1 MGGLPHTIHSNIKGI
16 SMVLY
21 ALARFQR
28 SIKPNTV
35 FGFKTLCS
43 WATLIFSTDKKY
55 RGGVEFKAISG
66 HINDMACLLLILVFE
81 SFKLALLHLM
91 LKLPLSL
98 AADRP
103 LEIGSSG
110 RFVFHK
116 DIFSDISLFL
126 DILYH
131 ACWVSRLR
139 ALLFEYNIKQGWQTH
154 VVTI

>member
-1 MGGLPHTIHSNIKGI
+1 
-16 SMVLY
+16 
-21 ALARFQR
+21 
-28 SIKPNTV
+28 
-35 FGFKTLCS
+35 
-43 WATLIFSTDKKY
+43 
-55 RGGVEFKAISG
+55 
-66 HINDMACLLLILVFE
+66 MACLLLILVFE

-126 DILYH
+126 VYFIMH
-131 ACWVSRLR
+131 AGYRLR
-139 ALLFEYNIKQGWQTH
+139 ALLFEYKTRMQTH